1 MKFQVKPML
10 KAGKEQEA
18 MGALADKIKEL
29 EEAVA
34 KGEIAR
40 KELETQ
46 VAKGTFFGFKVKSLG
61 CLPRRGEESALPQ
74 SGEGEGQPAG
84 NLIINRIFRTINVI
98 LGCRGA
104 QQQAHCSQG

>member
-1 MKFQVKPML
+1 ML

-29 EEAVA
+29 EDAVA

-46 VAKGTFFGFKVKSLG
+46 VNRKTCRSFKMKSLG
-61 CLPRRGEESALPQ
+61 CLPRRGEESTLPQ
-74 SGEGEGQPAG
+74 FGEGEGQPAG
-84 NLIINRIFRTINVI
+84 NSIVNRLFLTISMI